1 MFQLPEVP
9 APLTQVSELPEELC
23 EHRRRRGGVFE
34 PGVRDATRD
43 LPQVPGSDIIAANR
57 PLEILG
63 LQQVPRGAAL
73 HVHPEGGRGRA
84 ETKE

>member
-1 MFQLPEVP
+1 M
-9 APLTQVSELPEELC
+9 
-23 EHRRRRGGVFE
+23 FE

-73 HVHPEGGRGRA
+73 HVHPGGRERKSRDKGMRDSKPTGAVEGGLGTPS
-84 ETKE
+84 EGLELMT